1 MLSFTAQIKHEII
14 EKHQMSFS
22 VKMYE
27 LYAILYSKH
36 SFTENGV
43 ELRTDNISVAK
54 YVYSLI
60 KELTHLELMVKYTV
74 SNKMAGYKIYTIS
87 LPNKHLLNQLEALFE
102 RLAKKFNEKNASHVK
117 GYLRGLFLT
126 TGYIKQPEKEYALD
140 FFIENQAI
148 AFQIY
153 EVLAKMGLRVFVTD
167 KGNKSL
173 VYVRNCEDIS
183 DILVIMECMQAF
195 FKYQEVT
202 IYKEMKNKT
211 IRSLNWE
218 VANETKSI
226 EASDRYIKM
235 INTIDQVVGLEN
247 LTIVL
252 QDTAHARVE
261 FQDLTLQDLAAE
273 LSITK
278 SGLRNRL
285 RRIESIYNF
294 IENGGVNEL
303 E

>member
-1 MLSFTAQIKHEII
+1 METFTAQIKREII
-14 EKHQMSFS
+14 AKHQNSFS
-22 VKMYE
+22 VKIFE

-36 SFTENGV
+36 SFTPQGV
-43 ELRTDNISVAK
+43 ELRTDNIAVAK

-74 SNKMAGYKIYTIS
+74 SNRMAGYKIYTIS
-87 LPNKHLLNQLEALFE
+87 LPSRAMLQRLEAMFE
-102 RLAKKFNEKNASHVK
+102 RLGKKFNEKNPSHVK

-126 TGYIKQPEKEYALD
+126 AGYIKQPEKEYALD
-140 FFIENQAI
+140 FFIESQMV

-153 EVLAKMGLRVFVTD
+153 EVLAKMDLRVFVTD
-167 KGNKSL
+167 KGGKSL
-173 VYVRNCEDIS
+173 VYVRNFEDIS

-218 VANETKSI
+218 VANETKSL
-226 EASDRYIKM
+226 EASDRHVMM
-235 INTIDQVVGLEN
+235 IEAIEEEVGLES
-247 LTIVL
+247 LSAVL
-252 QDTAHARVE
+252 RETALARLE
-261 FQDLTLQDLAAE
+261 FSELPLQALADK
-273 LSITK
+273 LHITK

-285 RRIESIYNF
+285 RRIETLYQN
-294 IENGGVNEL
+294 IENGGINEL